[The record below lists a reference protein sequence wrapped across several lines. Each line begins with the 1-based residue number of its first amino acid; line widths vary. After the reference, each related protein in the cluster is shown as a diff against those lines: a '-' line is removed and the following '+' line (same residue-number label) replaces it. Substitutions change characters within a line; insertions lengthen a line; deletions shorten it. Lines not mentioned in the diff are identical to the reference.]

1 MAYQTVNPYTDEV
14 VETFTP
20 HSDADVEAAL
30 AAGHALF
37 KSDWACPANMSVRL
51 KILAMLAEVMNAR
64 KEELART
71 ISIEMGKL
79 ISESRSEVQSCI
91 DIAQYY
97 ADNAARFLA
106 PVPYPDVLG
115 EAWVEHHPVGI
126 ILAVEPWNFP
136 LYQLI
141 RVVAPAIAAGN
152 PVVVKHASNVPQ
164 CALAMEKAIADA
176 GAPAGTYRNLFIT
189 PDQVAAIIADDR
201 VQGVALTGSE
211 KAGSIVAGQ
220 AGAKLKKATM
230 ELGGNDVFV
239 VLDDAD
245 VVRAA
250 KTAAGARLYNAGQ
263 VCTAAKRYIVQASVA
278 DEFTRVVIER
288 FQAAQMGDPL
298 DEATTLAPMSSQRAK
313 NDLQSQL
320 DQAVAKGAKVLC
332 GGAAVP
338 AQGQFFPPT
347 LLGDIERGNPAY
359 FEEFFG
365 PVAQLYV
372 VADDDAVVA
381 LANDSNYGL
390 GGTIFSGNVERAK
403 QLASRIETGMV
414 FINQGGD
421 SVAELPFGGVKR
433 SGFGREL
440 ADLGIKEFINQKLVV
455 VGG

>member
-1 MAYQTVNPYTDEV
+1 
-14 VETFTP
+14 
-20 HSDADVEAAL
+20 
-30 AAGHALF
+30 
-37 KSDWACPANMSVRL
+37 MSARL

-64 KEELART
+64 KEELARI

-79 ISESRSEVQSCI
+79 IGESRSEVQSCI

-152 PVVVKHASNVPQ
+152 PMVVKHASNVPQ
-164 CALAMEKAIADA
+164 CALAMETALKDA
-176 GAPAGTYRNLFIT
+176 GAPAGTYCNLFIT
-189 PDQVAAIIADDR
+189 PDQVANIIADDR

-298 DEATTLAPMSSQRAK
+298 DDATTLAPMSSQRAK

-320 DQAVAKGAKVLC
+320 DQAVANGAKVLC

-338 AQGQFFPPT
+338 EQGQFFPPT
-347 LLGDIERGNPAY
+347 LLGDIERNNPAY
-359 FEEFFG
+359 FAEFFG

-440 ADLGIKEFINQKLVV
+440 ADLGIKEFVNQKLVV

>member
-1 MAYQTVNPYTDEV
+1 MAYQTVNPYTNEV
-14 VETFTP
+14 VQTFTA

-30 AAGHALF
+30 AAGHALY
-37 KSDWACPANMSVRL
+37 KSDWASPANMSVRL

-64 KEELART
+64 KEELARI

-79 ISESRSEVQSCI
+79 IGESRSEVQSCI

-141 RVVAPAIAAGN
+141 RVVAPAIATGN
-152 PVVVKHASNVPQ
+152 PMVVKHASTVPQ

-189 PDQVAAIIADDR
+189 PEQVANIIADDR

-298 DEATTLAPMSSQRAK
+298 DDATTLAPMSSQRAK

-320 DQAVAKGAKVLC
+320 DQAVANGAKVLC

-338 AQGQFFPPT
+338 EQGQFFPPT
-347 LLGDIERGNPAY
+347 LLGDIERNNPAY
-359 FEEFFG
+359 FAEFFG

-440 ADLGIKEFINQKLVV
+440 ADLGIKEFVNQKLVV

>member
-1 MAYQTVNPYTDEV
+1 M
-14 VETFTP
+14 
-20 HSDADVEAAL
+20 
-30 AAGHALF
+30 
-37 KSDWACPANMSVRL
+37 
-51 KILAMLAEVMNAR
+51 
-64 KEELART
+64 
-71 ISIEMGKL
+71 
-79 ISESRSEVQSCI
+79 
-91 DIAQYY
+91 
-97 ADNAARFLA
+97 
-106 PVPYPDVLG
+106 PYPDVLG

-141 RVVAPAIAAGN
+141 RVVAPAIATGN
-152 PVVVKHASNVPQ
+152 PMVVKHASNVPQ

-189 PDQVAAIIADDR
+189 PEQVANIIADDR

-263 VCTAAKRYIVQASVA
+263 VCTAAKRYIVQAAVA

-298 DEATTLAPMSSQRAK
+298 DDATTLAPMSSQRAK
-313 NDLQSQL
+313 NDLQTQL
-320 DQAVAKGAKVLC
+320 DQAVANGAKVLC

-338 AQGQFFPPT
+338 EQGQFFPPT
-347 LLGDIERGNPAY
+347 LLGNIERSNPAY

-440 ADLGIKEFINQKLVV
+440 ADLGIKEFVNQKLVV